1 MLEQES
7 DASGLS
13 SDQYK
18 QLLELACKME
28 DEEGLAMECDSNM
41 KLLEDLSNSLSF
53 AQDIILAND
62 EARPTKDSEN
72 QDGYSEGRWT
82 DEEHEKFLV
91 GKKYGS

>member
-53 AQDIILAND
+53 A
-62 EARPTKDSEN
+62 
-72 QDGYSEGRWT
+72 
-82 DEEHEKFLV
+82 
-91 GKKYGS
+91 